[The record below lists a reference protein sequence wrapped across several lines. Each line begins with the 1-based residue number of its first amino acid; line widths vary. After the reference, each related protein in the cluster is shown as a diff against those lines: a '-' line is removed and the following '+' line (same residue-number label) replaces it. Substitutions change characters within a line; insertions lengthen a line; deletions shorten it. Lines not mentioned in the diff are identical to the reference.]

1 MSQPAPSET
10 PATPDP
16 APADAG
22 EPSRTEASP
31 LAGLAAGVV
40 LVAAG
45 LALFTRALLA
55 GADRGITLG
64 GPTTAPI
71 VITGLWVAVA
81 IAYLGAQA
89 AAWRRRGPRPAT
101 ARPTWRV
108 PVLLMGL
115 LVAYAFVLKYTA
127 VGYVLAT
134 VVFYV
139 GAAQVLSTRPVR
151 QVIVR
156 DAIVGVVLSLTIYL
170 SFTKLLGIVLPAG
183 VLPL

>member
-1 MSQPAPSET
+1 VTQPAPPET
-10 PATPDP
+10 SDP
-16 APADAG
+16 APPD
-22 EPSRTEASP
+22 EPTRTEASP
-31 LAGLAAGVV
+31 LAGLAAGAV

-45 LALFTRALLA
+45 LALLTRALLV

-64 GPTTAPI
+64 GPTFAPI
-71 VITGLWVAVA
+71 VVTGLWVVVAV
-81 IAYLGAQA
+81 AYLGTRI
-89 AAWRRRGPRPAT
+89 AAWRRRAPRSAA

-108 PVLLMGL
+108 PILLLLL

-139 GAAQVLSTRPVR
+139 GAAQLLSTRPVR

-156 DAIVGVVLSLTIYL
+156 DAIVGVVLSVTIYL